1 MFCVDEL
8 TAESIRR
15 VFHDDGELSAVI
27 ELRRHFP
34 LITDN
39 ANARLCVRTIA
50 GWQPVAPPTKPAHRV
65 ARQRPRR
72 RSSEIT

>member
-1 MFCVDEL
+1 MLASMFCVDEA

-15 VFHDDGELSAVI
+15 AFNKGGELSAVI

-39 ANARLCVRTIA
+39 ANARVCVRTIA
-50 GWQPVAPPTKPAHRV
+50 GWQPLPSAPRKVTRL
-65 ARQRPRR
+65 RPGRNR
-72 RSSEIT
+72 